1 MVDILAKQRPHTQ
14 TELDSKLTPIGQK
27 LRESSLISKP
37 GIVKDYMLT
46 ELPLIQDE
54 RIAVKTKAQSQTQA
68 SAKEG
73 LVERPESNDVA
84 EIENV
89 STVQEG
95 EVKPSLV
102 DRPVM
107 YAAEGLNDVE
117 VDRPIVVG
125 EKEREVI
132 FPSKNGISIVPVSSL
147 VENPNEKK
155 ASPIDDEAFINYM
168 KTVENAPLLAGDKS
182 KLQHN
187 SAEGGNDTVAFG
199 HKLTDE
205 EVISGK
211 VYGYDYTNLS
221 TDQAN
226 DIFKSDI
233 KKAHTTLID
242 KFGDQYIGLD
252 NKRKQMLIDFQ
263 YNLGGLNKFPKFTE
277 ALFKNDTETMMKEYK
292 RFFKDPK
299 SGDMK
304 PLGRNKNFS
313 DFFFDAKES
322 ELKSEIKID
331 PASAQQSDL
340 LFRNPTTSDKQSETE
355 QLLNYIFPKE
365 EVKEVKNDNG
375 RAMPSGPPSKK
386 TDQEPEGFDF
396 NKLTYGK
403 KGMIDINYFYDNLDA
418 IATHGFKQRFGQDL
432 DPNAKQLKDARDEA
446 MAKLSAYIAIKI
458 DKVDGKILD
467 TKREEYIKPDP
478 YDPLGKRK
486 QELFDE
492 YGPKILPEA

>member
-147 VENPNEKK
+147 VKNPNERSEYTGPFPQKK
-155 ASPIDDEAFINYM
+155 PEPTLEKNDRGFNIYSDNPFIQRIIEVESSANPNAINEESGAVGLMQILPSTAKQPGFKTKAIDPDDLTNPNINIEFGTQYINGLTDYYNGNQRHALAAYNYGAGNINKWLEETGGDE
-168 KTVENAPLLAGDKS
+168 S
-182 KLQHN
+182 KLPKETRDYLNNIMGTRKSFGLPPEQK
-187 SAEGGNDTVAFG
+187 SA
-199 HKLTDE
+199 
-205 EVISGK
+205 I
-211 VYGYDYTNLS
+211 
-221 TDQAN
+221 
-226 DIFKSDI
+226 
-233 KKAHTTLID
+233 
-242 KFGDQYIGLD
+242 
-252 NKRKQMLIDFQ
+252 
-263 YNLGGLNKFPKFTE
+263 
-277 ALFKNDTETMMKEYK
+277 
-292 RFFKDPK
+292 
-299 SGDMK
+299 
-304 PLGRNKNFS
+304 
-313 DFFFDAKES
+313 
-322 ELKSEIKID
+322 EIE
-331 PASAQQSDL
+331 PASVQQAGF
-340 LFRNPTTSDKQSETE
+340 LFRNRMTPDKPSGAE
-355 QLLNYIFPKE
+355 QLLDYFFPKKEKAKEKGRPKEKNKE
-365 EVKEVKNDNG
+365 EVKEEVKD
-375 RAMPSGPPSKK
+375 AAVKEDK
-386 TDQEPEGFDF
+386 EPFDP
-396 NKLTYGK
+396 NKLVDPDSYSGIS
-403 KGMIDINYFYDNLDA
+403 IDYFYDNLDEMVDYS
-418 IATHGFKQRFGQDL
+418 IELKKGEDYVPTYEEKQAER
-432 DPNAKQLKDARDEA
+432 
-446 MAKLSAYIAIKI
+446 
-458 DKVDGKILD
+458 
-467 TKREEYIKPDP
+467 
-478 YDPLGKRK
+478 
-486 QELFDE
+486 QELQDRFNAFFDMQMQDTNE
-492 YGPKILPEA
+492 QIEERNFNELRESDPDFLTEA

>member
-147 VENPNEKK
+147 VNNPNERSDVPIIENFITDKFK
-155 ASPIDDEAFINYM
+155 DTDGKFKEFADRVGFIESDNGKNIYNKDSSASGVYQFKTADGEEDGTGSSFRTAINHYKDLYNAITKSPSLPRWLNQAIEHNDPRKLTEAQQKELFFANLYNRPGTDKYFEAIARGDNQAGLDLYAE
-168 KTVENAPLLAGDKS
+168 KHHTNVKVKDNARIRK
-182 KLQHN
+182 
-187 SAEGGNDTVAFG
+187 AFG
-199 HKLTDE
+199 
-205 EVISGK
+205 
-211 VYGYDYTNLS
+211 LS
-221 TDQAN
+221 AVQ
-226 DIFKSDI
+226 KSAI
-233 KKAHTTLID
+233 
-242 KFGDQYIGLD
+242 
-252 NKRKQMLIDFQ
+252 
-263 YNLGGLNKFPKFTE
+263 
-277 ALFKNDTETMMKEYK
+277 ET
-292 RFFKDPK
+292 
-299 SGDMK
+299 
-304 PLGRNKNFS
+304 
-313 DFFFDAKES
+313 
-322 ELKSEIKID
+322 D
-331 PASAQQSDL
+331 PASVQQAGF

-365 EVKEVKNDNG
+365 EAKEVKEVKNDNG

>member
-205 EVISGK
+205 EVSSGK

-299 SGDMK
+299 SGEMK

-322 ELKSEIKID
+322 AINSAID
-331 PASAQQSDL
+331 TEPASLQQAGF
-340 LFRNPTTSDKQSETE
+340 LFRNRMTPDKPSGAE
-355 QLLNYIFPKE
+355 QLLNYFFPKKEKAKEKAKEKNKE
-365 EVKEVKNDNG
+365 EVKEEVKD
-375 RAMPSGPPSKK
+375 AAVKEDK
-386 TDQEPEGFDF
+386 EPFDP
-396 NKLTYGK
+396 NKLVDPDSYSGIS
-403 KGMIDINYFYDNLDA
+403 IDYFYDNLDEMVDYS
-418 IATHGFKQRFGQDL
+418 IELKKGEDYVPTYEEKQAER
-432 DPNAKQLKDARDEA
+432 
-446 MAKLSAYIAIKI
+446 
-458 DKVDGKILD
+458 
-467 TKREEYIKPDP
+467 
-478 YDPLGKRK
+478 
-486 QELFDE
+486 QELQDRFDAFFDMQMQDTNE
-492 YGPKILPEA
+492 QVEERNFNELRESDPDFLTEA